1 MCELDYVYGA
11 VPCPGRNK
19 SPVKSLILCC
29 NDRTVLG
36 VELPIPPSVLAHQNV
51 LLNKKRLGLPSLVI
65 PDHDITI
72 NLHMDI

>member
-1 MCELDYVYGA
+1 MYGA
-11 VPCPGRNK
+11 VSCPGRNK
-19 SPVKSLILCC
+19 SPVKSLILCR

-36 VELPIPPSVLAHQNV
+36 VELPVPPPVFAHQDV

-72 NLHMDI
+72 NLHIYKLACMG